1 MRACTN
7 TQERTHKIYPHAHR
21 SELNKRKI
29 EWNKI
34 HTQTRTRIRKRGM
47 ANEQEYERPEEC
59 VQGWIT
65 TIRQKKNHMRR
76 VNRHWMIL
84 FLTHWTINK
93 QYCPKIQW
101 QKVIFSSLC
110 VWNHWLFFSSSNII
124 RWWSV
129 HNLSKLYYI
138 DPSLVNDRFCTA
150 NFLFAKKKTPNVEGN
165 RTNYKVFSL
174 LLFTFAFGEHLVSHD
189 SWMAK
194 KFQSMIFT
202 MIEKGIYDCHRR
214 SSFIILMRTHSLF
227 T

>member
-47 ANEQEYERPEEC
+47 ANERLEEC

-84 FLTHWTINK
+84 FLTHWTMNK

-101 QKVIFSSLC
+101 QKVIFFSLC

-150 NFLFAKKKTPNVEGN
+150 NFLFAKKKH
-165 RTNYKVFSL
+165 RTSKEIGQITRFSRCFYLPL
-174 LLFTFAFGEHLVSHD
+174 LLVS
-189 SWMAK
+189 
-194 KFQSMIFT
+194 I
-202 MIEKGIYDCHRR
+202 
-214 SSFIILMRTHSLF
+214 
-227 T
+227 